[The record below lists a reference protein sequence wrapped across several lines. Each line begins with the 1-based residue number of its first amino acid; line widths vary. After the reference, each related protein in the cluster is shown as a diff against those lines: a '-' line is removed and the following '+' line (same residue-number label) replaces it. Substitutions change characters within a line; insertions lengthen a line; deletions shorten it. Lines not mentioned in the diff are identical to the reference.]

1 MADERELP
9 ARIARA
15 LGKNIRECLV
25 SKIRQAKT
33 IIICGGH
40 TLGGKV
46 REILTGL
53 GKRADYLTSFQPGTT
68 PTAEQGTSP
77 IIFTELD
84 ALPREDTLICI
95 AEERNA
101 GIITALAKM
110 GFANYLDFNFLHYP
124 AMFDPALIYN
134 NISTITE
141 VWSMLADEE
150 SRETFISVL
159 EYRLTADPLRLRV
172 ASWPQYFHPVVQP
185 RKKDVIIDGG
195 AFTGDTALDFVHRV
209 GRDCLIFS
217 FEPGQ
222 ENYQAMVR
230 MISDHGLGD
239 VVIPVK
245 AGLWNEPATLSFDDS
260 LSDGSYIGG
269 QGGSRIKVIDLD
281 SFAQRV
287 KVTPTLIK
295 LDVEKA
301 EVKVLQGAEQ
311 LIKKQLPRLQVCVY
325 HSPADLW
332 EIPLAIKRLSPDYR
346 VYLGHHWLKHEENWN
361 FCETVAYATVER

>member
-1 MADERELP
+1 MADERELL

-15 LGKNIRECLV
+15 LGQNIRECLAA
-25 SKIRQAKT
+25 KIRQAKT
-33 IIICGGH
+33 IIICGVH
-40 TLGGKV
+40 PLEGKV

-53 GKRADYLTSFQPGTT
+53 GRRADYLTTFQPGPT
-68 PTAEQGTSP
+68 PAAEQGILP
-77 IIFTELD
+77 ITFAEL
-84 ALPREDTLICI
+84 AVLPREDTLVCI

-101 GIITALAKM
+101 GIITALEKM
-110 GFANYLDFNFLHYP
+110 GFANYLDFNFLHCP
-124 AMFDPALIYN
+124 VMFDPALIYN
-134 NISTITE
+134 NIFTITE
-141 VWSMLADEE
+141 AWNILVDEE

-159 EYRLTADPLRLRV
+159 EYRLTADPRCLRV
-172 ASWPQYFHPVVQP
+172 APWPQYFHPVVRP

-195 AFTGDTALDFVHRV
+195 AFTGDTALDFAHHV

-230 MISDHGLGD
+230 MISDRGLGD

-245 AGLWNEPATLSFDDS
+245 AGLWSEQAILSFDDS
-260 LSDGSYIGG
+260 LSDGSHIGE
-269 QGGSRIKVIDLD
+269 QGSSQIKVIDLD

-287 KVTPTLIK
+287 KVKPTLIK

-301 EVKVLQGAEQ
+301 EAKVLQGAEQ

-332 EIPLAIKRLSPDYR
+332 EIPLAIKRLSVDYR